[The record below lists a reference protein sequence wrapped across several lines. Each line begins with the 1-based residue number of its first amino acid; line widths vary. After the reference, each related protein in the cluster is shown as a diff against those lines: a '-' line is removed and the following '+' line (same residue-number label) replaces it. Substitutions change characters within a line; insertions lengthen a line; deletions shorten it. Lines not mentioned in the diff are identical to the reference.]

1 MANTPIF
8 SLRLDP
14 GIKGAMSEL
23 ARRDGRS
30 LSNLINRALRQYIEQ
45 QGLMECPHCDGTGVL
60 GVDEDGEPDL
70 CDACNGLAY
79 VDARQSKKP
88 RS

>member
-30 LSNLINRALRQYIEQ
+30 LSNLINRTLRQYIEQ
-45 QGLMECPHCDGTGVL
+45 QGLMECPQCDGAGVL
-60 GVDEDGEPDL
+60 GVDEDGEPDAADRGAVRDPL
-70 CDACNGLAY
+70 
-79 VDARQSKKP
+79 P
-88 RS
+88 